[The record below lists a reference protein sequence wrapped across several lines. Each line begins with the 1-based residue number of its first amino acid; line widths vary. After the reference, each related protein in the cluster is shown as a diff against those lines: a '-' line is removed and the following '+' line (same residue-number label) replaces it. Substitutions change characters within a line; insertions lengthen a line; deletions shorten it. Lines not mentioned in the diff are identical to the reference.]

1 MNNFISVI
9 KNSYANVKTLD
20 QKASVA
26 CNYADNYYGD
36 QVCLLKHEK

>member
-1 MNNFISVI
+1 MKNFISVI

-20 QKASVA
+20 QKASVT

-36 QVCLLKHEK
+36 QVCLLKHKK